1 MTSSARRYAKP
12 RGSMQIGLG
21 GPELI
26 GNSYQI
32 SVGASP
38 KIFFHR
44 KLQVIIRPHAE
55 GLSCEIPKLDILR
68 YPSRRSGASQAV
80 AIALLE
86 ETAKLL
92 STLTHELDAEQRA
105 RKRLLL
111 GNVDILRSGLVRNV
125 APFTWVLGTIEVD
138 DSGRRFRA
146 LGSRAECYEFAA
158 ELARAIPSDSSVRLA
173 KVQAGAIGEP
183 IGPVVELERPLGID
197 PEATWATWERKLE
210 GHE

>member
-1 MTSSARRYAKP
+1 MTSSARRYAEP
-12 RGSMQIGLG
+12 RGPMRIGLG

-32 SVGASP
+32 SVGVNP
-38 KIFFHR
+38 KIFFQR

-68 YPSRRSGASQAV
+68 YPSNRSGASQVV
-80 AIALLE
+80 ATALWE
-86 ETAKLL
+86 ETDKLL
-92 STLTHELDAEQRA
+92 STLTHELNAEQRA

-111 GNVDILRSGLVRNV
+111 GNVDILPSGLVRDV
-125 APFTWVLGTIEVD
+125 APFAWVLGTIEVD
-138 DSGRRFRA
+138 GSGRRFRA
-146 LGSRAECYEFAA
+146 LGSRAECYEFAV
-158 ELARAIPSDSSVRLA
+158 ELPHAIPTDSFVRLA
-173 KVQAGAIGEP
+173 KVRAGAIGEP

-197 PEATWATWERKLE
+197 PEATWATWERKLD